1 MSYFWLLQIS
11 ERFEYESE
19 SALGYNGFH
28 FICDSIPAQENMK
41 LFKYFKPK
49 APRLKQEYA
58 DKDAK
63 LVDCFTFF
71 NELELLK
78 LRLELLFDVVDEFCI
93 SEANMTFSGNAKPFI
108 LEQHLDELK
117 PWVSKIRYL
126 KYQPDI
132 TKFDFGKHKDSLNE
146 YNAPWK
152 RETEQRDLLIEAAQG
167 LKPYDLML
175 VCDIDE
181 IPNPETLRAL
191 KLGSLGGNKSRLEM
205 DNYYYYMNCK
215 GVGNDNK
222 RWIGAFVTRVGE
234 LNRKEGLTF
243 MRHKETFPFIKNG
256 GWHFSY
262 LGGPAQVSTKIASF
276 SHTEFNTPEINNLQH
291 LQNCIE
297 LGIDY
302 LGRGGHELAFVPVAT
317 FPEALAKLM
326 RQNPKFV
333 KDSLL

>member
-1 MSYFWLLQIS
+1 MHS
-11 ERFEYESE
+11 
-19 SALGYNGFH
+19 
-28 FICDSIPAQENMK
+28 ICDSIYAPAIMK
-41 LFKYFKPK
+41 IFKYFKPK
-49 APRLKQEYA
+49 AAGLKQEYA
-58 DKDAK
+58 GKDAK

-93 SEANMTFSGNAKPFI
+93 SEANISFSGNAKPFI

-117 PWVSKIRYL
+117 PWASKIRYI

-132 TKFDFGKHKDSLNE
+132 TKLDFGKNKDVFNE
-146 YNAPWK
+146 DNAPWK
-152 RETEQRDLLIEAAQG
+152 IETGQRDVLIEAAQA
-167 LKPYDLML
+167 LQLHDLML
-175 VCDIDE
+175 VGDIDE
-181 IPNPETLRAL
+181 IPNPDTLRAL
-191 KLGSLGGNKSRLEM
+191 KTGSLGGNKSRLEM

-243 MRHKETFPFIKNG
+243 MRLKETFPYIKNS

-276 SHTEFNTPEINNLQH
+276 SHTELNTPEINNLQH
-291 LQNCIE
+291 LQKCIE
-297 LGIDY
+297 LGVDY
-302 LGRGGHELAFVPVAT
+302 LGRGGHELGFVPVAT
-317 FPEALAKLM
+317 FPEALANLM
-326 RQNPKFV
+326 RQHPHFV